1 MGTHSSI
8 LAWMTPWTE
17 DLVGYSP
24 GVHKESETTEQLS
37 FWAFPA
43 GSDGKESAQNAGH
56 LSLILGLEDP
66 LEEGMATLSSILAW
80 KIPWIEEPGGL
91 HSMGSQRVGQD

>member
-1 MGTHSSI
+1 
-8 LAWMTPWTE
+8 MTLWTE
-17 DLVGYSP
+17 DLVGYSL

-43 GSDGKESAQNAGH
+43 GSDGKESAQNAGD

-66 LEEGMATLSSILAW
+66 LEKEMTTYSSIL
-80 KIPWIEEPGGL
+80 PGL
-91 HSMGSQRVGQD
+91 FKWHEW

>member
-1 MGTHSSI
+1 
-8 LAWMTPWTE
+8 MTPWTE
-17 DLVGYSP
+17 DLVGYNP

-43 GSDGKESAQNAGH
+43 GSDGKESAQNAGD

-66 LEEGMATLSSILAW
+66 LEKEMTTHSSIL
-80 KIPWIEEPGGL
+80 PGL
-91 HSMGSQRVGQD
+91 FKWHEW

>member
-1 MGTHSSI
+1 
-8 LAWMTPWTE
+8 MTPWTE
-17 DLVGYSP
+17 DLVGYNP

-43 GSDGKESAQNAGH
+43 GSDGKESAQNAGD

-66 LEEGMATLSSILAW
+66 LEKEMTTHSSIL
-80 KIPWIEEPGGL
+80 PGL
-91 HSMGSQRVGQD
+91 FNWHEW

>member
-1 MGTHSSI
+1 
-8 LAWMTPWTE
+8 MTPWTE
-17 DLVGYSP
+17 DLVGYNP

-43 GSDGKESAQNAGH
+43 GSDGKESAQNAGD

-66 LEEGMATLSSILAW
+66 LEKEMTTHSSILT
-80 KIPWIEEPGGL
+80 GL
-91 HSMGSQRVGQD
+91 FKWHEW

>member
-1 MGTHSSI
+1 
-8 LAWMTPWTE
+8 MTPWTE

-66 LEEGMATLSSILAW
+66 LEKEMTTHSSIL
-80 KIPWIEEPGGL
+80 PGL
-91 HSMGSQRVGQD
+91 FKWHE

>member
-1 MGTHSSI
+1 
-8 LAWMTPWTE
+8 MTPWTE
-17 DLVGYSP
+17 DLVGYNP

-43 GSDGKESAQNAGH
+43 GSDGKESAQNAGD

-66 LEEGMATLSSILAW
+66 LEKEMTTHSSIL
-80 KIPWIEEPGGL
+80 PGL
-91 HSMGSQRVGQD
+91 IKWHER